1 MLCVGPTYMER
12 GSLQQ
17 LHPGGARP
25 GAGAASGSCWGGA
38 ERSTPWR
45 LTGLCARPQ
54 VGFLAQRV
62 WGGRGLVNNT
72 ALPKDVLSSSAEA
85 QR

>member
-1 MLCVGPTYMER
+1 MAAPQLCSPSFHMLGP
-12 GSLQQ
+12 
-17 LHPGGARP
+17 
-25 GAGAASGSCWGGA
+25 
-38 ERSTPWR
+38 R

>member
-1 MLCVGPTYMER
+1 ML
-12 GSLQQ
+12 
-17 LHPGGARP
+17 GA
-25 GAGAASGSCWGGA
+25 
-38 ERSTPWR
+38 R